1 MYSME
6 SNGSEV
12 TITFSNGTHK
22 LVEDSRGFIIK
33 VKENRTNKKTG
44 ELEEVYIPLYYY
56 TSLKSVVN
64 QLCKMKLISMKQT
77 IDLMEY
83 CKELATIKSE
93 IIDEIEKSMKK
104 LIIVKKEVDE
114 PSV

>member
-64 QLCKMKLISMKQT
+64 QLCKMKMISRKQT

-83 CKELATIKSE
+83 CKELATIKAG
-93 IIDEIEKSMKK
+93 IIDDIEKAMKN
-104 LIIVKKEVDE
+104 LIIVEKNSDDK
-114 PSV
+114 